1 MKILSFSGGRT
12 SAYMLANYD
21 FDLAIFCNTGKEA
34 EGTLDFVRKCGEYFE
49 KDIIWLEY
57 TTDTKDKFKIVNF
70 NTASRNG
77 EPFEQLIKKSKFI
90 PNEFTRTCTLE
101 LKIKTIHRYLKN
113 LKIDLE
119 SVDMMLGIRK
129 DEPKRYFKLKDSNRN
144 KWENIMPLYKD
155 NISEKDIKEFWKNQ
169 PFDLNINTHL
179 GNCDLCFHKK
189 ISKKTKILKENP
201 NIAEWWIEME
211 NLIGATFNQNYS
223 IKDLLNMSQSQL
235 SLFDNDIECFCNID

>member
-77 EPFEQLIKKSKFI
+77 EPFEQLIKK
-90 PNEFTRTCTLE
+90 
-101 LKIKTIHRYLKN
+101 
-113 LKIDLE
+113 
-119 SVDMMLGIRK
+119 RK
-129 DEPKRYFKLKDSNRN
+129 YR
-144 KWENIMPLYKD
+144 LY
-155 NISEKDIKEFWKNQ
+155 IF
-169 PFDLNINTHL
+169 
-179 GNCDLCFHKK
+179 
-189 ISKKTKILKENP
+189 
-201 NIAEWWIEME
+201 
-211 NLIGATFNQNYS
+211 
-223 IKDLLNMSQSQL
+223 
-235 SLFDNDIECFCNID
+235 